1 MLGDLFLGPR
11 YLLRGFRL
19 IAHPQLRRFFIV
31 PLCINIIVFTG
42 LIWLAANQY
51 ETLIDWLLP
60 AAHGWWTEL
69 TRTLLWLMF
78 ALAVGVLLFFG
89 FTLAANMVAAPFN
102 GLLAERVERLLG
114 ATAVHGVVRSTGG
127 WREVWHTVTNE
138 LRKLRYFLS
147 VCVVVFA
154 LTFAL
159 AFVPVINLGVP
170 LLWGLVGSWL
180 LALEYLAYPMENHAF
195 SFVEVRR
202 AARDKRLLTLGFG
215 VATMVVTLIPLIN
228 LVVMPASVA
237 GATAMWCD
245 KWARREGE

>member
-19 IAHPQLRRFFIV
+19 IGHPQLRRYFLW

-69 TRTLLWLMF
+69 TRKLLWLMF
-78 ALAVGVLLFFG
+78 ALTVGVLLFFG
-89 FTLAANMVAAPFN
+89 FSLVANVVAAPFN
-102 GLLAERVERLLG
+102 GLLAERVEQLLG
-114 ATAVHGVVRSTGG
+114 ATKVQGIDHSTGW
-127 WREVWHTVTNE
+127 WRTVWHTVANE
-138 LRKLRYFLS
+138 LKKLRYFL
-147 VCVVVFA
+147 VVVVIVFA
-154 LTFAL
+154 LT
-159 AFVPVINLGVP
+159 FVPVINLAAP

-195 SFVEVRR
+195 SFIEVRQ
-202 AARDKRLLTLGFG
+202 AAREKRLLTLGFG
-215 VATMVVTLIPLIN
+215 IATMVATLIPLIN

-245 KWARREGE
+245 KWAHREDQ